1 MDAFF
6 STKNTI
12 TSLMNAFD
20 IYHIS
25 IFLDDNSI
33 GNNEGVNFF
42 PISKLADYDINKR
55 ELRNLGVS
63 RKWLFRKN
71 LQFPYVVS

>member
-55 ELRNLGVS
+55 
-63 RKWLFRKN
+63 
-71 LQFPYVVS
+71 